1 MQAPEV
7 PADEIERLEALIAL
21 GLLDSPVEE
30 RFDRVTRLACALFS
44 VPIALVCLVDS
55 DRQWFKSRQ
64 GLAAAETARDI
75 SFCAHAISSDAPF
88 VVADAL
94 DDPRFADNPLVVG
107 APHIRFYAGIP
118 LLSRKGLRVGTLC
131 IIDRGPRS
139 MSGQQIAQLTDLASI
154 AQDELRRSPADF
166 TRPPPDAMSPH
177 LPGSADLF
185 RTIAEHTPGMLGY
198 WTSELRCL
206 FANRE
211 YLNWFGRTPA
221 QMLGIR
227 IEDLMGEVLFKKNE
241 PYIRA
246 VLAGQDQ
253 QFERS
258 LVKPGGETGHTLARY
273 IAHKID
279 GQVCG
284 FFVLVSDITAIKR
297 VHDKLRESERRIH
310 AMISAIPDAI
320 YTHGRH
326 GEFRNRQA
334 ASRAQLDSGLDAL
347 DEIAA
352 ADPLPAQAMA
362 VLTSACLRAL
372 DGKALQEVRYS
383 LPQQDGGEHH
393 FEARVVPFSD
403 DAVIS
408 IVRDVTERER
418 DRRSRE
424 TYTSLLSSR
433 LRLSEADVREQ
444 EQVLVLAADAANLG
458 VWILDCRSDEMRPS
472 ERWRTLFGFSPIE
485 SLNAGSLTLRV
496 HADDAGRVGDLLH
509 SSLRVPVFCECAYRI
524 VLPDGQLRWISSR
537 WRGESDS
544 AGTPLA
550 IRGVSIDIT
559 ARKVAELGLQ
569 QKQTELAHL
578 SRVTML
584 GELSGALAHELNQ
597 PLTAILSNAQAAQ
610 RFLARDTV
618 DLDEVREILQDIVD
632 EDKRA
637 GEVIRRLRMLF
648 DKKESCR
655 QDVDV
660 NLAVTEIG
668 QILRNDLLNRRV
680 AFHTALAADLPM
692 ACADG
697 VQLQQV
703 LINLVMN
710 GCDAMA
716 AVPAPDRR
724 ILMRT
729 ARVDHRFMQ
738 ISVSDQG
745 SGLSAEVMERVF
757 EPFYTTKKDGMG
769 LGLSI
774 CRNIVAATGGR
785 LWGENHADGGAS
797 FHVLLPLSAA
807 TGSRA

>member
-1 MQAPEV
+1 MQAPAV
-7 PADEIERLEALIAL
+7 PLEEIDCLEALFASNR
-21 GLLDSPVEE
+21 LDSPRDE

-44 VPIALVCLVDS
+44 VPVALVCLVDS
-55 DRQWFKSRQ
+55 ERQWFKSSQ
-64 GLAAAETARDI
+64 GPQAAETPGDSA
-75 SFCAHAISSDAPF
+75 FCAHSTMSDAPF

-94 DDPRFADNPLVVG
+94 ADPRFADNPLVIA

-118 LLSRKGLRVGTLC
+118 LLSRQGLRVGTFC
-131 IIDRGPRS
+131 IMDYTPRIIDAEHV
-139 MSGQQIAQLTDLASI
+139 AQLADLASI
-154 AQDELRRSPADF
+154 AQDALRRSHDEF
-166 TRPPPDAMSPH
+166 TAAPSAAMSAPVH
-177 LPGSADLF
+177 GSADLF
-185 RTIAEHTPGMLGY
+185 RTIAENTPGMLGY

-206 FANRE
+206 FANQE
-211 YLNWFGRTPA
+211 YLTWFGRTPA

-227 IEDLMGEVLFKKNE
+227 IDDLMGAVLFKKNE

-246 VLAGQDQ
+246 VLAGRDQ

-258 LVKPGGETGHTLARY
+258 LVKSNGETGHTLARY

-279 GQVCG
+279 GKVHG
-284 FFVLVSDITAIKR
+284 FFVLVSDVTAIKL
-297 VHDKLRESERRIH
+297 VQEKLYQSERRIH
-310 AMISAIPDAI
+310 AVISAIPDAI

-326 GEFRNRQA
+326 GELQHCQA
-334 ASRAQLDSGLDAL
+334 GSRAQLDSGRDAF
-347 DEIAA
+347 DEIPG
-352 ADPLPAQAMA
+352 ADPLPAAAME
-362 VLTSACLRAL
+362 VLTSAGLRAL

-383 LPQQDGGEHH
+383 LPQHEGGEHH

-403 DAVIS
+403 QAVIS

-424 TYTSLLSSR
+424 SYTALLSSR

-458 VWILDCRSDEMRPS
+458 VWILDCHSNELRPS
-472 ERWRTLFGFSPIE
+472 ERWRILFGFAPTD
-485 SLNAGSLTLRV
+485 SLNAVSLTLRV
-496 HADDAGRVGDLLH
+496 HADDAARVGELLR
-509 SSLRVPVFCECAYRI
+509 SSLRVAAFCECVYRI
-524 VLPDGQLRWISSR
+524 VMPDGKLRWISSR

-544 AGTPLA
+544 AGTPVA

-559 ARKVAELGLQ
+559 AYKVAELDLQ

-610 RFLARDTV
+610 RFLARERV
-618 DLDEVREILQDIVD
+618 DLEEVKEILQDIVD

-637 GEVIRRLRMLF
+637 GEVIRRLRRLF
-648 DKKESCR
+648 DKKESSH

-660 NLAVTEIG
+660 NLVVTEIG

-680 AFHTALAADLPM
+680 VFNTALAADLPL
-692 ACADG
+692 ACSDG

-710 GCDAMA
+710 GCDAMFA
-716 AVPAPDRR
+716 STSPDRR
-724 ILMRT
+724 ILVRT
-729 ARVDHRFMQ
+729 ALVDDRFMQ
-738 ISVSDQG
+738 ISVSDRG
-745 SGLSAEVMERVF
+745 SGLPPEVLGRIF

-774 CRNIVAATGGR
+774 CRNIIAATGGR
-785 LWGENHADGGAS
+785 IWGENNPDGGAS

-807 TGSRA
+807 AARGA

>member
-1 MQAPEV
+1 MQAPSV
-7 PADEIERLEALIAL
+7 PVDEIERLEALVAL
-21 GLLDSPVEE
+21 DVLDSPKDE
-30 RFDRVTRLACALFS
+30 RFDRVTRLARGLFS
-44 VPIALVCLVDS
+44 VPIALVCLIDS

-64 GLAAAETARDI
+64 GPAAADTARDI
-75 SFCAHAISSDAPF
+75 SFCANAIASDAPF

-94 DDPRFADNPLVVG
+94 DDPRFADNPLVIG

-118 LLSRKGLRVGTLC
+118 LLSRKGLRVGTFC
-131 IIDRGPRS
+131 IIDRRPRT
-139 MSGQQIAQLTDLASI
+139 MSGQQIAQLADLASI
-154 AQDELRRSPADF
+154 AQDELHRSPDDF
-166 TRPPPDAMSPH
+166 TGPPPDTMSPH

-206 FANRE
+206 YANRE
-211 YLNWFGRTPA
+211 YLTWFGRTSA

-253 QFERS
+253 QFERT

-279 GQVCG
+279 GQVRG

-297 VHDKLRESERRIH
+297 VHDKLRESKRRIH
-310 AMISAIPDAI
+310 AMISAIPDTI

-326 GEFRNRQA
+326 GKFRNRQA
-334 ASRAQLDSGLDAL
+334 ASRVQLDSELDAL
-347 DEIAA
+347 DESPA
-352 ADPLPAQAMA
+352 ADPLPAEAME

-403 DAVIS
+403 AAVIS

-424 TYTSLLSSR
+424 TYTALLSSR

-458 VWILDCRSDEMRPS
+458 VWILDCRSNEMRPS

-485 SLNAGSLTLRV
+485 SLNAGSLTLRI
-496 HADDAGRVGDLLH
+496 HADDATRVGDLLR
-509 SSLRVPVFCECAYRI
+509 SSLRLQVFCECVYRI
-524 VLPDGQLRWISSR
+524 VMPDGQLRWISSR
-537 WRGESDS
+537 WRGESDF
-544 AGTPLA
+544 AGTALA

-559 ARKVAELGLQ
+559 VHKVAELDLQ

-618 DLDEVREILQDIVD
+618 DLEAVREILQDIID
-632 EDKRA
+632 ADKRA
-637 GEVIRRLRMLF
+637 GEVIRRLRRLF
-648 DKKESCR
+648 DKKASFR
-655 QDVDV
+655 QDIDV
-660 NLAVTEIG
+660 NAAVTEIG
-668 QILRNDLLNRRV
+668 QILRNDLLNRGV
-680 AFHTALAADLPM
+680 TFHNALAADLPM
-692 ACADG
+692 ACYDG

-703 LINLVMN
+703 LINLIMN
-710 GCDAMA
+710 GCDAMLGSTS
-716 AVPAPDRR
+716 PDRR
-724 ILMRT
+724 SLVLT
-729 ARVDHRFMQ
+729 ARVNDGFMQ
-738 ISVSDQG
+738 ISVSDRG
-745 SGLSAEVMERVF
+745 SGLSPEVLERVF

-785 LWGENHADGGAS
+785 LWGENNPDGGAS
-797 FHVLLPLSAA
+797 FHVLLPLSATA
-807 TGSRA
+807 ASGA